1 LLHRVDVVSTSLLV
15 SGPIQVLEDLRV
27 LEQQQREAQRKL
39 ANARAT
45 KVHRVEQHVALES
58 KLEHLKYSNGELRA
72 QLRQSREILSCGT
85 RALGARR
92 LVSGRASD
100 DIRQFERKL
109 KKGLLSARMISASR
123 RKIDSIF
130 IVVENKQAVLMRLK
144 LEAKEKLTVWETK
157 MTKAQRSEG
166 ILRTSIQQE
175 VVRGQKCAEDIATLR
190 ADNSESEKD
199 LLAAQGMEES
209 TKLRAE
215 AVQAQIASETK
226 RHDDAVSEAT
236 TQIDYHD
243 KSERYITSE
252 ESLLAEEVQE
262 KARELQQA
270 KQRIREYQ
278 QDEGLHPNPPSADI
292 NENGPLFDR
301 QHFEKSLEADG
312 SNAKTKAAENVALRN
327 SIEQLRS
334 TMTKTE
340 EDANRRKETAFSLA
354 TPTQQLKANEEQRRE
369 DLMVFQKEL
378 ERDRAE
384 VCKLEQS
391 AKEFEEA
398 RGQGASRHTQLTI
411 ACDEAWQQAREEIKV
426 AKLAIEAEVA
436 VAEKDTAAWEGTKIS
451 ICQHLDLAKNR
462 ANAAERALDDVEE
475 TSKKLDKDGESDFNQ
490 KMRDIDEA
498 KHSHCEKTESQIS
511 KLAQS
516 KLET

>member
-1 LLHRVDVVSTSLLV
+1 MP
-15 SGPIQVLEDLRV
+15 PIPVLEDLRV
-27 LEQQQREAQRKL
+27 LEQQQREAQQKL

-45 KVHRVEQHVALES
+45 KVHRVEQHVAMES

-92 LVSGRASD
+92 LASGRASD
-100 DIRQFERKL
+100 DIREFERKL

-157 MTKAQRSEG
+157 MSKVQRSEE

-190 ADNSESEKD
+190 ADNSESERD
-199 LLAAQGMEES
+199 LLAAQSMEES
-209 TKLRAE
+209 TKLRSE
-215 AVQAQIASETK
+215 AVQAQIVSETK
-226 RHDDAVSEAT
+226 HHDELVSEAK
-236 TQIDYHD
+236 TQIENHE
-243 KSERYITSE
+243 KVERDITSGE
-252 ESLLAEEVQE
+252 ALLAKELQE
-262 KARELQQA
+262 KAPELHQA

-278 QDEGLHPNPPSADI
+278 QDEGLHPDPPSADI
-292 NENGPLFDR
+292 NANCPLFDR
-301 QHFEKSLEADG
+301 QHFEKSLETDG
-312 SNAKTKAAENVALRN
+312 SNAKTKAAENEVLRK
-327 SIEQLRS
+327 SIELLRS
-334 TMTKTE
+334 TLTKTE
-340 EDANRRKETAFSLA
+340 EDAHRRKETASSLA
-354 TPTQQLKANEEQRRE
+354 TSTQQLQVNEEERRE
-369 DLMVFQKEL
+369 DLMLFQNEL

-398 RGQGASRHTQLTI
+398 RGQGASTHTQLI
-411 ACDEAWQQAREEIKV
+411 SACDEACQQAREEIKA
-426 AKLAIEAEVA
+426 AKLDTETEDA
-436 VAEKDTAAWEGTKIS
+436 VAEKDTAAWEDKKIAT
-451 ICQHLDLAKNR
+451 CQHLELAKDR

-475 TSKKLDKDGESDFNQ
+475 NSKKLDKDGESDFNQ
-490 KMRDIDEA
+490 KMREIDEA
-498 KHSHCEKTESQIS
+498 KHSHCEKMESQIS
-511 KLAQS
+511 KFEQS
-516 KLET
+516 KLEM